1 MPVATPPATID
12 RLKSGQ
18 GRGGLHPPAYGGGGD
33 RGGGGDGPPEYE
45 RRLYRAR
52 LALILGIA
60 AISAGFLAVT
70 VTFLVRQSS
79 AVLDPQTHIYVREWI
94 PVILPVR
101 LLLWN
106 TFILLLASLTIEMAR
121 RSLSREMVLAPVH
134 AIPGIAPDRTW
145 RPPWLAMTVVLG
157 LAFVGGQWLAWEA
170 LRSHGF
176 HASTVGMSPFF
187 YVLTGAH
194 AVHVSGGVV
203 ALLYACAIALLRRPI
218 EHRRIVVEI
227 AAWYW
232 HFMGALW
239 LGIFALLQFCGH

>member
-18 GRGGLHPPAYGGGGD
+18 GHGGTHPPEY
-33 RGGGGDGPPEYE
+33 GGDGSRGPDEGPPDYE

-52 LALILGIA
+52 LALALGIA
-60 AISAGFLAVT
+60 ASSVVFVT
-70 VTFLVRQSS
+70 VTVVLLVRQSNV
-79 AVLDPQTHIYVREWI
+79 VLDPQSHLYIREWTPI
-94 PVILPVR
+94 TLPVR

-106 TFILLLASLTIEMAR
+106 TFILLLASMTVEMAR
-121 RSLSREMVLAPVH
+121 RNLAREMLLAPVH
-134 AIPGIAPDRTW
+134 AILGIPPDREW
-145 RPPWLAMTVVLG
+145 RLPWLAMTVVLG
-157 LAFVGGQWLAWEA
+157 VGFLGGQLLAWDS
-170 LRSHGF
+170 LSRHGF

-194 AVHVSGGVV
+194 AVHVVGGVL
-203 ALLYACAIALLRRPI
+203 ALLYACTIAVLHRSI
-218 EHRRIVVEI
+218 EHRRIVAEI

-239 LGIFALLQFCGH
+239 LCIFALLQFAH